1 MTDVNQQI
9 GKKAEDC
16 AERYLIAQ
24 GLTTLARNVCCKYGE
39 IDIIMQQ
46 GATVVF
52 VEVRARKHKRFQTA
66 AGTVN
71 YHKQQRLIRT
81 ASIVIQRMPALQ
93 DRPIRFDVVAYD
105 TSSKNRQA
113 EWIHQAFDAS
123 N

>member
-1 MTDVNQQI
+1 VNQQI
-9 GKKAEDC
+9 GKEAEDC
-16 AERYLIAQ
+16 AERHLIAQ
-24 GLTTLARNVCCKYGE
+24 GLTTLARNVGCKYGE

-52 VEVRARKHKRFQTA
+52 VEVRTRKHNRFPTA
-66 AGTVN
+66 ASTIN

-93 DRPIRFDVVAYD
+93 DRPIRFDIVAYD
-105 TSSKNRQA
+105 TSSRNRQVQ
-113 EWIHQAFDAS
+113 WIQQAFDAS